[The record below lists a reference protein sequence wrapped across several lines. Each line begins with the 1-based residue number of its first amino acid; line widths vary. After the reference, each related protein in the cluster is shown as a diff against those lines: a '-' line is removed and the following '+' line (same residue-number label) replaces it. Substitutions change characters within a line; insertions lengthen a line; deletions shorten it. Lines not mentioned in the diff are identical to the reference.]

1 MGLSPRHGT
10 NRESNKAYTG
20 GINMGTFAFKMPDI
34 GEGVVEGEV
43 VEWMVAVGDVVKE
56 DDPILSVMTDKATV
70 EIPSPVDGKVTK
82 VIGEAGDI
90 LPVGVVCIEFEVDGA
105 GNASASEEAPTKKEA
120 EPAKEEPKATPA
132 PTPAPKAAAETP
144 PAPTPAP
151 AMAPVPRA
159 PGTKALASPAVR
171 QRAREAN
178 ISLDHVS
185 GSGPAGRISHADLD
199 THIAGG
205 ASGASRSAPVG
216 GRARV
221 QLNGTEAMKVIGLRR
236 KIADSMIASYSTI
249 PHFSYF
255 EEVDVTALE
264 ELRQHL
270 NATRPEGAPKLT
282 YLPFI
287 MQALVRA
294 LAERPECNALYDDEA
309 NIVTRH
315 EAINLGI
322 ATQTDRGLFVPV
334 VKHVEAMDIWQ
345 SATEM
350 GRVTSATRDGKAGVE
365 DLSGSTFTITS
376 LGRLGGLGATP
387 IINKPEVGILGVHN
401 AKDRAVV
408 RNGAVVIR
416 RMMNLSSSWDH
427 RVVDGHDG
435 ATLVQLVKTYLEN
448 PATIFM

>member
-1 MGLSPRHGT
+1 
-10 NRESNKAYTG
+10 
-20 GINMGTFAFKMPDI
+20 MGTFAFKMPDI

-43 VEWMVAVGDVVKE
+43 VEWMVAVGDSVKE

-90 LPVGVVCIEFEVDGA
+90 LPVGVVCIEFEVDGD
-105 GNASASEEAPTKKEA
+105 GNASASAPAPEAKVEPAPAPEPKA
-120 EPAKEEPKATPA
+120 EPAPA
-132 PTPAPKAAAETP
+132 

-151 AMAPVPRA
+151 AATPAPAPVVVERA

-171 QRAREAN
+171 QRARQAN
-178 ISLDHVS
+178 VDLNFVA

-199 THIAGG
+199 AHIAGG
-205 ASGASRSAPVG
+205 ANGASRARPMGAS
-216 GRARV
+216 ARV
-221 QLNGTEAMKVIGLRR
+221 EKNGTEDIKVIGLRR
-236 KIADSMIASYSTI
+236 KIAEGMVSSYSTI

-287 MQALVRA
+287 MQALVKA
-294 LAERPECNALYDDEA
+294 LDERPECNALYDDDS
-309 NIVTRH
+309 NVVTRH

-345 SATEM
+345 AATEM
-350 GRVTSATRDGKAGVE
+350 TRVTSATRDGKATAD

-408 RNGAVVIR
+408 KDGNIVIR
-416 RMMNLSSSWDH
+416 RIMNLSSSWDH

-435 ATLVQLVKTYLEN
+435 ASLVQLIKSYLEH

>member
-1 MGLSPRHGT
+1 MRQ
-10 NRESNKAYTG
+10 
-20 GINMGTFAFKMPDI
+20 
-34 GEGVVEGEV
+34 
-43 VEWMVAVGDVVKE
+43 VAVGDTVKE

-70 EIPSPVDGKVTK
+70 EIPSPVDGTVTK
-82 VIGEAGDI
+82 VVGEAGDI

-105 GNASASEEAPTKKEA
+105 GNASASEEAPAKKA
-120 EPAKEEPKATPA
+120 APEPKEEAAPA
-132 PTPAPKAAAETP
+132 PAAP
-144 PAPTPAP
+144 PTPAP
-151 AMAPVPRA
+151 APAPAAAPAAAPVARA

-178 ISLDHVS
+178 ISLDHVA
-185 GSGPAGRISHADLD
+185 GSGPGGRISHADLD
-199 THIAGG
+199 AHIAGG
-205 ASGASRSAPVG
+205 ASGASRARPMG
-216 GRARV
+216 GRARTE
-221 QLNGTEAMKVIGLRR
+221 LNGTETMKVIGLRR

-287 MQALVRA
+287 MQALVKA

-309 NIVTRH
+309 NVVTRH

-350 GRVTSATRDGKAGVE
+350 GRVTGATREGKAGVD
-365 DLSGSTFTITS
+365 DLTGSTFTITS

-401 AKDRAVV
+401 ATDRAVV
-408 RNGAVVIR
+408 RNGSVVIR

-435 ATLVQLVKTYLEN
+435 ASLVQLVKTYLEN

>member
-1 MGLSPRHGT
+1 
-10 NRESNKAYTG
+10 
-20 GINMGTFAFKMPDI
+20 MGTFEFKLPDI
-34 GEGVVEGEV
+34 GEGVVEGEI
-43 VEWMVAVGDVVKE
+43 VEWMVAVGDTVKE

-70 EIPSPVDGKVTK
+70 EIPSPVDGTVTK
-82 VIGEAGDI
+82 VVGEAGDI

-105 GNASASEEAPTKKEA
+105 GNASASDDAPAAKEAPA
-120 EPAKEEPKATPA
+120 PAAKESKPEPTPEVAPA
-132 PTPAPKAAAETP
+132 PTPAPKAAA
-144 PAPTPAP
+144 TPAP
-151 AMAPVPRA
+151 AAAPVARA

-178 ISLDHVS
+178 ISLDHVA

-199 THIAGG
+199 AHIAGG
-205 ASGASRSAPVG
+205 ASGASRAAPMG
-216 GRARV
+216 GRARTE
-221 QLNGTEAMKVIGLRR
+221 LNGTESMKVIGLRR
-236 KIADSMIASYSTI
+236 KIADSMIASYSSI

-287 MQALVRA
+287 MQALVKA
-294 LAERPECNALYDDEA
+294 LAQRPECNALYDDEA
-309 NIVTRH
+309 NVVTRH

-350 GRVTSATRDGKAGVE
+350 GRVTGATRDGKAGVE
-365 DLSGSTFTITS
+365 DLTGSTFTITS

-408 RNGAVVIR
+408 RDGAVVIR

>member
-1 MGLSPRHGT
+1 
-10 NRESNKAYTG
+10 
-20 GINMGTFAFKMPDI
+20 MGTFAFKMPDI

-43 VEWMVAVGDVVKE
+43 VEWMVAVGDSVKE

-90 LPVGVVCIEFEVDGA
+90 LPVCVVCIEFEVDGD
-105 GNASASEEAPTKKEA
+105 GNASASAPAPEAKA
-120 EPAKEEPKATPA
+120 E
-132 PTPAPKAAAETP
+132 PTPAPEPKAEPAPA

-151 AMAPVPRA
+151 AAVPAPAPAVVERA

-171 QRAREAN
+171 QRARQAN
-178 ISLDHVS
+178 VDLNFVA

-199 THIAGG
+199 AHIAGG
-205 ASGASRSAPVG
+205 ANGASRARPMGAS
-216 GRARV
+216 ARV
-221 QLNGTEAMKVIGLRR
+221 EKNGTEDIKVIGLRR
-236 KIADSMIASYSTI
+236 KIAEGMVSSYSTI

-287 MQALVRA
+287 MQALVKA
-294 LAERPECNALYDDEA
+294 LDERPECNALYDDDS
-309 NIVTRH
+309 NVVTRH

-345 SATEM
+345 AATEM
-350 GRVTSATRDGKAGVE
+350 TRVTSATRDGKATAD

-408 RNGAVVIR
+408 KDGNIVIR
-416 RMMNLSSSWDH
+416 RIMNLSSSWDH

-435 ATLVQLVKTYLEN
+435 ASLVQLIKSYLEH

>member
-1 MGLSPRHGT
+1 
-10 NRESNKAYTG
+10 
-20 GINMGTFAFKMPDI
+20 MGTFAFKMPDI

-43 VEWMVAVGDVVKE
+43 VEWMVAVGDIVKE

-70 EIPSPVDGKVTK
+70 EIPSPVDGKVTR
-82 VIGEAGDI
+82 VVGEAGDT
-90 LPVGVVCIEFEVDGA
+90 LPVGVVCIEFEVEGD
-105 GNASASEEAPTKKEA
+105 GNAASSDDAPAPKA
-120 EPAKEEPKATPA
+120 EPTPTPKAA
-132 PTPAPKAAAETP
+132 PTPAPKAA
-144 PAPTPAP
+144 PTPAP
-151 AMAPVPRA
+151 KAAPVAATPAVQRA
-159 PGTKALASPAVR
+159 AGTKALSSPAVR
-171 QRAREAN
+171 QRARQAN
-178 ISLDHVS
+178 IDLNMVA

-199 THIAGG
+199 AHIAGG
-205 ASGASRSAPVG
+205 ASGASRARPMGASA
-216 GRARV
+216 RTER
-221 QLNGTEAMKVIGLRR
+221 NGTEEIKVIGLRR
-236 KIADSMIASYSTI
+236 KIAEGMVSSYTTI

-264 ELRQHL
+264 DLRQHL

-287 MQALVRA
+287 MQALAKA
-294 LAERPECNALYDDEA
+294 LRERPECNAVYDDDS

-334 VKHVEAMDIWQ
+334 VQHVEAMDIWQ
-345 SATEM
+345 SAEEM
-350 GRVTSATRDGKAGVE
+350 VRVTSATREGKATADV
-365 DLSGSTFTITS
+365 LSGSTFTITS

-408 RNGAVVIR
+408 RDGNIVIR

-435 ATLVQLVKTYLEN
+435 ASLVQVVKSYLEH

>member
-1 MGLSPRHGT
+1 
-10 NRESNKAYTG
+10 
-20 GINMGTFAFKMPDI
+20 MGTFAFKMPDI

-43 VEWMVAVGDVVKE
+43 VEWMVAVGDTVKE

-70 EIPSPVDGKVTK
+70 EIPSPVDGTVTK
-82 VIGEAGDI
+82 VVGEAGDI

-105 GNASASEEAPTKKEA
+105 GNASASDDAPAAKEAPA
-120 EPAKEEPKATPA
+120 PAAKESKPEPTPEVAPA
-132 PTPAPKAAAETP
+132 PTPAPKAAA
-144 PAPTPAP
+144 TPAP
-151 AMAPVPRA
+151 AAAPVARA

-178 ISLDHVS
+178 ISLDHVA

-199 THIAGG
+199 AHIAGG
-205 ASGASRSAPVG
+205 ASGASRAAPMG
-216 GRARV
+216 GRARTE
-221 QLNGTEAMKVIGLRR
+221 LNGTEAMKVIGLRR
-236 KIADSMIASYSTI
+236 KIADSMIASYSSI

-255 EEVDVTALE
+255 EEVDVTSLE

-287 MQALVRA
+287 MQALVKA
-294 LAERPECNALYDDEA
+294 LAQRPECNALYDDEA
-309 NIVTRH
+309 NVVTRH

-350 GRVTSATRDGKAGVE
+350 GRVTGATRDGKAGVE
-365 DLSGSTFTITS
+365 DLTGSTFTITS

-408 RNGAVVIR
+408 RDGAVVIR

-435 ATLVQLVKTYLEN
+435 ASLVQLVKTYLEN